1 MPVNVREVFHVKHHR
16 GGNECPTTR
25 RRHCSAVALTLL
37 MLAACSAPDDFAAQA
52 AASLPEQ
59 SAASP
64 AVTPAAAEAVAFT
77 DTASKGE
84 AKRDFAYTW
93 PAEASAVP
101 QLVTRFTA
109 ERDKL
114 LTEQKD
120 DWAES
125 LREFGDSDCGAC
137 VNRSFEKTWAVVTDL
152 PRFLSLSASFYAY
165 TGGAHGNGANDALVW
180 DREAKA
186 ALDPKAMFRSGQ
198 ALQDALGDTWC
209 KALKGQRKA
218 KLGVDYSDDGFFGCP
233 PIADLT
239 VLVGS
244 SDKRAFNRIG
254 LIAAPYVAGSYAE
267 GTYEVTLPVTAK
279 VLEAV
284 KPEYREAFALAK

>member
-1 MPVNVREVFHVKHHR
+1 VNVRELFHVKHHR
-16 GGNECPTTR
+16 GGNECTTTR
-25 RRHCSAVALTLL
+25 RRHCSAIALTLL
-37 MLAACSAPDDFAAQA
+37 MLAACSSPDDIAAQT
-52 AASLPEQ
+52 
-59 SAASP
+59 AASP
-64 AVTPAAAEAVAFT
+64 PEQPATPPAPTPAEAAAFT
-77 DTASKGE
+77 DNAEKGE
-84 AKRDFAYTW
+84 AKREFAYAW
-93 PAEASAVP
+93 PAEVSSVP

-114 LTEQKD
+114 LAEQKD
-120 DWAES
+120 DWTGS
-125 LREFGDSDCGAC
+125 LREFGDSDCVAC
-137 VNRSFEKTWAVVTDL
+137 VNRSFDKTWAVVADL

-165 TGGAHGNGANDALVW
+165 TGGAHGNGAYDALVW
-180 DREAKA
+180 DRETKA
-186 ALDPKAMFRSGQ
+186 AIDPKAMFRSGQ

-209 KALKGQRKA
+209 KALKGQRKE
-218 KLGVDYSDDGFFGCP
+218 KLGADYSDDGFFGCP

-284 KPEYREAFALAK
+284 KPEYREAFALGK